1 MKNFKLHGKKK
12 IFAKIVLVGSLTFGS
27 GVAYMTGKHALDDKE
42 DALAYHGNHSLFE
55 RAFDRFSTPH
65 NFSMIGIDD
74 WSRDFNIWYHDIF
87 EIPYG
92 LDLNLNVTE
101 IEQAEKEYQKIQ
113 EIIEHHD
120 VTYPIVVDID
130 PLFQNKN
137 LSIEQIYDIL
147 ETFVNEAKKDNLYF
161 GFKGKDYHLSQLQ
174 NFYPDL
180 LRYVEFS
187 GESYYR
193 GNYDMME
200 TKEGF
205 VYSNYLYDHIIKK
218 EGLNQVNV
226 EDDYIHSNMIAKGI
240 DVSSFQQE
248 IDFDQL
254 NVDFMIIRYGDFAKQ
269 ENGSYYYDTYFERN
283 AKECEK
289 RDIPY
294 GIYAVSRANDEKS
307 AQKEA
312 KAVLNAIET
321 NQLSP
326 EYPIY
331 LDIEPDQ
338 AEHLL
343 NLSSEDATKIIK
355 AWLQEI
361 SKSGFTPAIYANTNN
376 YKKLNE
382 HTNQLFSYYDNWIAD
397 YGTNEEKNYNAI
409 HKVDSPLE
417 STNIHQCTSKG
428 IIDGIE
434 GHVDVNLAYTSY
446 EKKQFPTKL
455 MITGSIG
462 IVSAFLLL
470 KIYRKKKKNH
480 VKSRGVNE

>member
-27 GVAYMTGKHALDDKE
+27 GVAYMVGKHTLDDKE
-42 DALAYHGNHSLFE
+42 DALAYHGDHSLFE
-55 RAFDRFSTPH
+55 RVFDRFSTPH
-65 NFSMIGIDD
+65 HFSMIGIDD
-74 WSRDFNIWYHDIF
+74 WNRDFNIWYHDLLQ
-87 EIPYG
+87 IPYG
-92 LDLNLNVTE
+92 LDLDLDITDLN
-101 IEQAEKEYQKIQ
+101 QADEEYRKIQ

-137 LSIEQIYDIL
+137 LSKEQIYDIL
-147 ETFVNEAKKDNLYF
+147 ETFVNEAKQDNLYF

-174 NFYPDL
+174 DFHPDL

-218 EGLNQVNV
+218 NGLNQVST
-226 EDDYIHSNMIAKGI
+226 EDDYIHSNVVAKGI
-240 DVSSFQQE
+240 DVSSFQKE
-248 IDFDQL
+248 IDFDRL

-269 ENGSYYYDTYFERN
+269 ENGSYYYDTYFVHN
-283 AKECEK
+283 TKECEK
-289 RDIPY
+289 REIPY
-294 GIYAVSRANDEKS
+294 GIYAVSRASDEKS
-307 AQKEA
+307 ARKEA
-312 KAVLNAIET
+312 KTVLNAIET

-338 AEHLL
+338 AKQLL
-343 NLSSEDATKIIK
+343 SLPSSDVTNIIK
-355 AWLQEI
+355 TWVQEI
-361 SKSGFTPAIYANTNN
+361 SKSGFTPAIYANTSD
-376 YKKLNE
+376 YQKLNE
-382 HTNQLFSYYDNWIAD
+382 HTNQLLSYYDNWIAD
-397 YGTNEEKNYNAI
+397 YGTNEEKNYSAI

-417 STNIHQCTSKG
+417 NTNIHQCTSRGVVEG
-428 IIDGIE
+428 IN

-446 EKKQFPTKL
+446 EKKHIPTKL
-455 MITGSIG
+455 MIAGSIG
-462 IVSAFLLL
+462 IISAFLLL
-470 KIYRKKKKNH
+470 KIYRKKKRDH
-480 VKSRGVNE
+480 VKSRGINE